1 MLHSSHMYTII
12 TVCIGDTM
20 ALWLSDDSLW
30 YYLRTLMSKMS
41 YFYLPQMFDIF
52 TVSISWLGVT
62 WHCVSFGFFS
72 LGLRCFS
79 GFHCWNA
86 AAAHIAS
93 PSRYYYDHRLPWRDP
108 NEDVEDAYFASCC
121 FQSGHRWVRYSSCCK
136 CSAQFVDNCP
146 EIRMHGATCVP
157 GSWAATGETRR
168 WAGFFGVFFFYF
180 TWPTLAI

>member
-1 MLHSSHMYTII
+1 
-12 TVCIGDTM
+12 
-20 ALWLSDDSLW
+20 
-30 YYLRTLMSKMS
+30 MSKMS

-52 TVSISWLGVT
+52 HGWYLVARRHLALCLIWVFL
-62 WHCVSFGFFS
+62 S

-93 PSRYYYDHRLPWRDP
+93 PSRNYYDHRLPWRDP

-121 FQSGHRWVRYSSCCK
+121 FQSGHRWVRYTSCCK

-146 EIRMHGATCVP
+146 EMRMRGATCCVP
-157 GSWAATGETRR
+157 GS
-168 WAGFFGVFFFYF
+168 
-180 TWPTLAI
+180 